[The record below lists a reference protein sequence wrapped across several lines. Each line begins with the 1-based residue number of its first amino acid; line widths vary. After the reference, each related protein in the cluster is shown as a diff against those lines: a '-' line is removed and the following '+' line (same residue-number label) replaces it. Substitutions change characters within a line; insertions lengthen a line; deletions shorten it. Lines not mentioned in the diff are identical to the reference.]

1 MSRTK
6 KNTSMTQ
13 TDVQTQGDSTPLEQ
27 NTSSTSSAV
36 EPQVSNDLL
45 VTADGQ
51 SYDLDLTIV
60 FKDDTK
66 QSVKEATNNAVAK
79 IASAYSGVTKGYFT
93 MVSGLAVIIGNKYY
107 QNIKGI
113 KSPQEFLQK
122 VIGIPKST
130 ASEMCKVAKR
140 FYTSLGNLKNEEL
153 GLFTYSE
160 LIKLADK
167 DDEIIDSVI
176 DRIKALGEKHKRT
189 DVIEA
194 IQQATEKALGVEE
207 SKSEETENKSE
218 ETDSKSGE
226 TDSKPGETDS
236 NYDFKPTDEKTPF
249 DTDWK
254 SEYIKTANSLTDT
267 VDALQSELKEENVDY
282 KELVQSAI
290 SLLTD
295 MVKSMLDK
303 ITE

>member
-1 MSRTK
+1 MSKTKQNTRTP
-6 KNTSMTQ
+6 Q
-13 TDVQTQGDSTPLEQ
+13 TDVQTQGNSMPLEQ
-27 NTSSTSSAV
+27 NTSSTSSTA

-66 QSVKEATNNAVAK
+66 QSVKEATNNAVAQ

-130 ASEMCKVAKR
+130 SSEMCKVAKR

-176 DRIKALGEKHKRT
+176 DRIKAIGEKHKRT

-207 SKSEETENKSE
+207 SKSEETESKSE
-218 ETDSKSGE
+218 ETESKSGE
-226 TDSKPGETDS
+226 TESKSDSKS
-236 NYDFKPTDEKTPF
+236 DFKPTDKTPF

-254 SEYIKTANSLTDT
+254 SEYIKTANTLTDT

-282 KELVQSAI
+282 KELAQSAI
-290 SLLTD
+290 TLLTD

>member
-1 MSRTK
+1 MSKTKQNTRTP
-6 KNTSMTQ
+6 Q
-13 TDVQTQGDSTPLEQ
+13 TDVQAQGDTMPLEQ
-27 NTSSTSSAV
+27 NNTSSTA

-66 QSVKEATNNAVAK
+66 QSVKDATNNAVAQ

-122 VIGIPKST
+122 VIGLPKST

-194 IQQATEKALGVEE
+194 IQQATEKALGVENKDTE
-207 SKSEETENKSE
+207 QTEQSEQSEQKEQTEQSE
-218 ETDSKSGE
+218 QSDSKS
-226 TDSKPGETDS
+226 
-236 NYDFKPTDEKTPF
+236 DFKQADEKTPF
-249 DTDWK
+249 NTDWK

-282 KELVQSAI
+282 KELAQSAI

-295 MVKSMLDK
+295 MVKEMLDK

>member
-1 MSRTK
+1 MSKTKQNTRTP
-6 KNTSMTQ
+6 Q
-13 TDVQTQGDSTPLEQ
+13 TDVQTQGNSMPLEQ
-27 NTSSTSSAV
+27 NTSSTSSTA

-66 QSVKEATNNAVAK
+66 QSVKEATNNAVAQ

-130 ASEMCKVAKR
+130 SSEMCKVAKR

-176 DRIKALGEKHKRT
+176 DRIKAIGEKHKRT

-207 SKSEETENKSE
+207 SKSEETE
-218 ETDSKSGE
+218 SKSGE
-226 TDSKPGETDS
+226 TESKSDSKS
-236 NYDFKPTDEKTPF
+236 DFKPTDKTPF

-254 SEYIKTANSLTDT
+254 SEYIKTANTLTDT

-282 KELVQSAI
+282 KELAQSAI
-290 SLLTD
+290 TLLTD

>member
-1 MSRTK
+1 MSKTK
-6 KNTSMTQ
+6 QNTSTPQ
-13 TDVQTQGDSTPLEQ
+13 TNVQTQGDTMPLEQ
-27 NTSSTSSAV
+27 NTSSTNSTSSTV

-66 QSVKEATNNAVAK
+66 QSVKDATNNAVAQ

-130 ASEMCKVAKR
+130 SSEMCKVAKR

-176 DRIKALGEKHKRT
+176 DRIKAIGEKHKRT

-207 SKSEETENKSE
+207 SKSEETESKSE
-218 ETDSKSGE
+218 ETESKSGE
-226 TDSKPGETDS
+226 TESKSDSKS
-236 NYDFKPTDEKTPF
+236 DFKPTDKTPF

-254 SEYIKTANSLTDT
+254 SEYIKTANTLTDT

-282 KELVQSAI
+282 KELAQSAI
-290 SLLTD
+290 TLLTD

>member
-1 MSRTK
+1 MSKTKQNTRTP
-6 KNTSMTQ
+6 Q
-13 TDVQTQGDSTPLEQ
+13 TNVQTQGDTMPLEQ
-27 NTSSTSSAV
+27 NTSSTSTTV

-66 QSVKEATNNAVAK
+66 QSVKEATNNAVAQ

-130 ASEMCKVAKR
+130 SSEMCKVAKR

-176 DRIKALGEKHKRT
+176 DRIKAIGEKHKRT

-207 SKSEETENKSE
+207 SKSEETE
-218 ETDSKSGE
+218 SKSGE
-226 TDSKPGETDS
+226 TESKSDSKS
-236 NYDFKPTDEKTPF
+236 DFKPTDKTPF

-254 SEYIKTANSLTDT
+254 SEYIKTANTLTDT

-282 KELVQSAI
+282 KELAQSAI
-290 SLLTD
+290 TLLTD

>member
-1 MSRTK
+1 MSKTKQNTRTP
-6 KNTSMTQ
+6 Q
-13 TDVQTQGDSTPLEQ
+13 TDVQTQGNSMPLEQ
-27 NTSSTSSAV
+27 NTSSTSSTA

-66 QSVKEATNNAVAK
+66 QSVKEATNNAVAQ

-130 ASEMCKVAKR
+130 SSEMCKVAKR

-207 SKSEETENKSE
+207 SKSEETESKSE
-218 ETDSKSGE
+218 ETESKSEETESKSDSKS
-226 TDSKPGETDS
+226 
-236 NYDFKPTDEKTPF
+236 DFKTSDGKTPF

-254 SEYIKTANSLTDT
+254 SEYIKTANTLTDT

-282 KELVQSAI
+282 KELAQSAI
-290 SLLTD
+290 TLLTD